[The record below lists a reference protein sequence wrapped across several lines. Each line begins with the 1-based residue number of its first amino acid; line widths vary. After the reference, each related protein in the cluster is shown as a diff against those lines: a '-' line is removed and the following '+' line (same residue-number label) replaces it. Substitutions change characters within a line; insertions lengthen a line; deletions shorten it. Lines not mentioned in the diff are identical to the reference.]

1 MCQRKTIAIHSGAIH
16 GYAQRWMDECLQLED
31 HGPKCTAARII
42 SLLLRAAARM
52 YSVYAACCDLAS
64 APSDQAV
71 RDALDAMLP
80 EIDELHRRINQTLT
94 TGLPKRVYRYQ
105 RVVAIDVTL
114 IPYYGQPQS
123 DPSELVRSKQKKGT
137 TKFHG
142 YATACIVQDGMRY
155 TVALTR
161 ISQGEKSP
169 EIVRRLVRQVR
180 QAGLKIKALLLD
192 RGFFTV
198 ETIRYLKRARVPFLM
213 PVAIRAPAPKD
224 PKKLAASLRG
234 FLKKSSGW
242 YDYKFQGKQRER
254 IRICVCAKY
263 YTERK
268 TGKRKLKRM
277 LFAAWGYEEH
287 PDTTREQYRKR
298 FGIETSYRQ
307 GHQARI
313 RTSERSPKLR
323 LLYFGI
329 ALILRNVWVWLH
341 FAIIADSRG
350 EDPELHLERLRFRR
364 MLEWIEEVV
373 KQDMHDGTLPATQW
387 QPAQ

>member
-1 MCQRKTIAIHSGAIH
+1 MCQRTRVSINASEVH
-16 GYAQRWMDECLQLED
+16 GYARSWMGACLGLKD
-31 HGPKCTAARII
+31 HGPKCTAERII
-42 SLLLRAAARM
+42 FLLLKAAARM
-52 YSVYAACCDLAS
+52 YSIYAACRDLAD

-71 RDALDAMLP
+71 RNALHATLP
-80 EIDELHRRINQTLT
+80 EIEELQKRINKTLT
-94 TGLPKRVYRYQ
+94 TGLPKRVYRYP

-114 IPYYGQPQS
+114 LPYYGQPES
-123 DPSELVRSKQKKGT
+123 DPSEIYRSKQKKGT

-161 ISQGEKSP
+161 ITRGEKSP
-169 EIVRRLVRQVR
+169 EIARRLVQQVR
-180 QAGLKIKALLLD
+180 KAGLKIKRLLLD

-198 ETIRYLKRARVPFLM
+198 DTITYLKRARVPFLM
-213 PVAIRAPAPKD
+213 PVAIRAPKPKD
-224 PKKLAASLRG
+224 PKKLADSLRG

-242 YDYKFQGKQRER
+242 YDYRFKGKRRER

-263 YTERK
+263 YKDKK
-268 TGKRKLKRM
+268 TGKRKMKRL

-307 GHQARI
+307 GNQARI
-313 RTSERSPKLR
+313 RTSERCPKQR
-323 LLYFGI
+323 LLYFAI
-329 ALILRNVWVWLH
+329 ALILRNVWVWIH
-341 FAIIADSRG
+341 FTIIADRRG
-350 EDPELHLERLRFRR
+350 EHPDLRLERLRFRR

-373 KQDMHDGTLPATQW
+373 KQEMHDGTLPMTEW
-387 QPAQ
+387 QPGD

>member
-1 MCQRKTIAIHSGAIH
+1 MCQRKTIAIRSGAIH

-31 HGPKCTAARII
+31 HGPKCTAVRII

-52 YSVYAACCDLAS
+52 YSIYAACRDLAD

-71 RDALDAMLP
+71 RNALHAMLP
-80 EIDELHRRINQTLT
+80 EIGELQQRINRTLT
-94 TGLPKRVYRYQ
+94 AGLPRRVYRYP

-114 IPYYGQPQS
+114 IPYYGQPQT
-123 DPSELVRSKQKKGT
+123 DPCELVRSKQKKGT

-142 YATACIVQDGMRY
+142 YATACLVHHGMRY
-155 TVALTR
+155 TIALTR
-161 ISQGEKSP
+161 ITRGDKAP
-169 EIVRRLVRQVR
+169 EITRRLVQQVR
-180 QAGLKIKALLLD
+180 QTGLKIKALLLD

-198 ETIRYLKRARVPFLM
+198 ETIRYLKRAHVPFLM

-242 YDYKFQGKQRER
+242 YDYTFQGKPRER

-313 RTSERSPKLR
+313 RTSERCPKLR

-341 FAIIADSRG
+341 FTIIADRRG

-364 MLEWIEEVV
+364 MLEWIEAVV
-373 KQDMHDGTLPATQW
+373 KHNMHDGTLPATQW
-387 QPAQ
+387 QPG

>member
-1 MCQRKTIAIHSGAIH
+1 MCQRKTIAIRSGAIH
-16 GYAQRWMDECLQLED
+16 GYAQRWVDECLRLED

-42 SLLLRAAARM
+42 SLLLKAAARM
-52 YSVYAACCDLAS
+52 YSIYAACRDLAD

-71 RDALDAMLP
+71 RDALHAMLP
-80 EIDELHRRINQTLT
+80 EIDELQKHINSALT
-94 TGLPKRVYRYQ
+94 CGLPRRVYRYP
-105 RVVAIDVTL
+105 RVVAIDMTL
-114 IPYYGQPQS
+114 IPYYGQPQT
-123 DPSELVRSKQKKGT
+123 DPGELVRSRQKKGT

-142 YATACIVQDGMRY
+142 YATACIVHHGMRY
-155 TVALTR
+155 TIALTR
-161 ISQGEKSP
+161 VTRGEKTP
-169 EIVRRLVRQVR
+169 EITRRLVQQIRQR
-180 QAGLKIKALLLD
+180 GLKIKALLLD

-198 ETIRYLKRARVPFLM
+198 QTIRYLKRAHVPFLM

-242 YDYKFQGKQRER
+242 YDYTFHGKPRER
-254 IRICVCAKY
+254 IRVCVCTKY
-263 YTERK
+263 YTDRK
-268 TGKRKLKRM
+268 TGKRKLKRL

-313 RTSERSPKLR
+313 RTSERCPKLR

-329 ALILRNVWVWLH
+329 SLILRNVWVWLH
-341 FAIIADSRG
+341 FTIIADRRG

-373 KQDMHDGTLPATQW
+373 KHNMHDGTLPATQW
-387 QPAQ
+387 QPG

>member
-1 MCQRKTIAIHSGAIH
+1 
-16 GYAQRWMDECLQLED
+16 
-31 HGPKCTAARII
+31 
-42 SLLLRAAARM
+42 M
-52 YSVYAACCDLAS
+52 YSVYAACRDLAD

-71 RDALDAMLP
+71 RDALHAMLP
-80 EIDELHRRINQTLT
+80 EMDELQKRINSALT
-94 TGLPKRVYRYQ
+94 TGLPRRVYRYA
-105 RVVAIDVTL
+105 RVIAIDVTL
-114 IPYYGQPQS
+114 IPYYGQPQT

-142 YATACIVQDGMRY
+142 DATACILHHGMRY

-161 ISQGEKSP
+161 ITAGEKSP
-169 EIVRRLVRQVR
+169 EITRRLVRQVR
-180 QAGLKIKALLLD
+180 AAGLKIKVLLLD

-198 ETIRYLKRARVPFLM
+198 QTIRYLKRAHVPFLM
-213 PVAIRAPAPKD
+213 PVAIRAPAAKD
-224 PKKLAASLRG
+224 PERHAASLRG

-242 YDYKFQGKQRER
+242 YDYTFQGKQRER

-277 LFAAWGYEEH
+277 LFAAWGYKAA

-298 FGIETSYRQ
+298 FGIKTSYRQ

-313 RTSERSPKLR
+313 RTSERCPALR

-341 FAIIADSRG
+341 FTLIADSRG

-373 KQDMHDGTLPATQW
+373 KQNMHDGTLPTTQ
-387 QPAQ
+387 